1 MNADNDK
8 NREQAYRSR
17 EGRASPKRPWTTPT
31 LHQLNAS
38 DAEVGTRAAAD
49 GAFTTS

>member
-1 MNADNDK
+1 MHVDNDK
-8 NREQAYRSR
+8 NRDEPRPTGKAQASL
-17 EGRASPKRPWTTPT
+17 KRPWTSPT